1 MLFYLFL
8 QAVIYRWQ
16 QAVPQGMDVV
26 KNILVFL
33 NFAYTILVLN
43 YSCVG
48 FIVSTLS
55 LSKSHMHAY
64 TWTHAIWRRLHTL
77 THAFSGTCTWT
88 YSIQMHM
95 YMNTCY
101 FLMLLSCLMHLFC
114 TVQVLSLHE
123 TLASYGSV
131 YYIGTILPIVL
142 ILLGKIIKPARP
154 VKKARKEEW
163 GS

>member
-55 LSKSHMHAY
+55 LSLSYACIYMNTCH
-64 TWTHAIWRRLHTL
+64 LETL
-77 THAFSGTCTWT
+77 TYVDTCLFG
-88 YSIQMHM
+88 HM
-95 YMNTCY
+95 YMNI
-101 FLMLLSCLMHLFC
+101 FHSDAHVNEHMLFYDAFKLSHAS
-114 TVQVLSLHE
+114 VLHV
-123 TLASYGSV
+123 TG
-131 YYIGTILPIVL
+131 
-142 ILLGKIIKPARP
+142 IKSP
-154 VKKARKEEW
+154 
-163 GS
+163 